1 MVPIRPEY
9 ARVVLGYEDPQERL
23 FELNRRAAASRDNVY
38 YMSPRSVEA
47 PARIV
52 WWISGGAPHGGVRAV
67 SWLDEVETGHPR
79 SLYRKYRNY
88 GVLDEDQVIATARAS
103 GKSGHLEA
111 TALLFS
117 QTELFSEPVP
127 IGRARELCDS
137 MNRNGFFQ
145 TTQKIDEGTVQRFYE
160 EGMRRHED

>member
-1 MVPIRPEY
+1 M
-9 ARVVLGYEDPQERL
+9 
-23 FELNRRAAASRDNVY
+23 
-38 YMSPRSVEA
+38 
-47 PARIV
+47 
-52 WWISGGAPHGGVRAV
+52 

-127 IGRARELCDS
+127 IGRARRAVRQHEPERVLPND
-137 MNRNGFFQ
+137 
-145 TTQKIDEGTVQRFYE
+145 TED
-160 EGMRRHED
+160 RRRYGPTIL